1 MATNSCAYISRLF
14 VTVVL
19 LFHRSSA
26 FIVTMKCTIPEIS
39 WHNRDPVLSVDVQ
52 PKTNSKEQFHR
63 LASGGTDSHVLV
75 SSDSVRPLVI
85 SCPLVYSAANY
96 PSPQIWYM
104 TVSNEDHD
112 HVKLELAADL
122 ARHQRAVNVVRWS
135 PSGELLASGDDES
148 VIFVW
153 KKKED
158 NEVVNILGA

>member
-1 MATNSCAYISRLF
+1 
-14 VTVVL
+14 
-19 LFHRSSA
+19 
-26 FIVTMKCTIPEIS
+26 
-39 WHNRDPVLSVDVQ
+39 
-52 PKTNSKEQFHR
+52 
-63 LASGGTDSHVLV
+63 
-75 SSDSVRPLVI
+75 
-85 SCPLVYSAANY
+85 
-96 PSPQIWYM
+96 M